1 MSRHRLV
8 RNINVQDELDD
19 DALSEE
25 GEDMTDEQ
33 HAQMESGYEHI
44 RAILGDEAVSGL
56 DEGFIK
62 DTLWQFYFD
71 IEKSVSWLYDEQERR
86 AAARERKVLLLLP
99 FPSIMLLPPALNSAG
114 GDAFATKE
122 TTNRKVHIA
131 VIPTSHLL
139 HRNNDGVP
147 LSPEGQPSHFGSP
160 HYPVGPAGYYSED
173 LERPRVPL
181 IVLAQQGQPQTDY
194 YPAPQFVEYGQEM
207 DPNDISL
214 GLMSPDRNSRLSTIT
229 ELTERT
235 EPSRH
240 WPSRQQLVAMNNPRA
255 LSSTG
260 TTSSYGQVIDRR
272 STAPPNDNYPYPPV
286 DPNEIPPSPS
296 PSAVK
301 RLSSYDSAPSLR
313 TPTESEVQSESAKSP
328 PRAPSVSVP
337 PTENIPD
344 IPDLMSKSSR
354 KPPPP
359 PEKDVPPRVK
369 PPKRSKLA
377 ELASSR
383 ASTISS
389 SRSSDLESTSV
400 LTYPGLRPSSK
411 SRLSLASRATNA
423 KSPPSEISEKSLP
436 SVKTTR
442 TPSVKSD
449 YIHSEKSLP
458 SIKPPST
465 TTSSMSSH
473 VRKAIQTAMEL
484 EAHDQEMIAEQHAE
498 TVSETSSVSTVKPPK
513 PLSPTSPTR
522 SAATADLSIVRNES
536 DSKARPQSK
545 LAKLAQAKSSAQA
558 VIPRT
563 TIPPSSPPKELPRS
577 HTEYLTPIA
586 NGATAT
592 TAITTSYQSLHSL
605 STVQALEPVPL
616 VQMPGAES
624 RPSKL
629 ALKVKKAQD
638 KHSSHSSATDDEGT
652 LPAPP
657 SLFLPKSIRSRAS
670 PSAFASLLLSDP
682 LTSIKDKD
690 NKTPRYGREEL
701 NLVDMYQ
708 ASLSQSKSTL
718 GLEVHQQQRH
728 SCAETSTSPD
738 LSVRSASFAFDVPS
752 PDDIVFNARRG
763 TALAQRR

>member
-8 RNINVQDELDD
+8 RNINIQDELND

-33 HAQMESGYEHI
+33 HAQMESAYEHI

-71 IEKSVSWLYDEQERR
+71 IEKSISWLYDEQERR
-86 AAARERKVLLLLP
+86 AAAKERK
-99 FPSIMLLPPALNSAG
+99 
-114 GDAFATKE
+114 D
-122 TTNRKVHIA
+122 
-131 VIPTSHLL
+131 
-139 HRNNDGVP
+139 NDGVP
-147 LSPEGQPSHFGSP
+147 LSPEGQPGHFGSP
-160 HYPVGPAGYYSED
+160 HYSIGPAGYYSED

-194 YPAPQFVEYGQEM
+194 YPAPQFIEYGQEM

-240 WPSRQQLVAMNNPRA
+240 WPSKQQLVAMNNPRA

-272 STAPPNDNYPYPPV
+272 STAPLSDNRPYPPV

-313 TPTESEVQSESAKSP
+313 TPTESEIQSESAKSP

-359 PEKDVPPRVK
+359 PEKDVPMRVK
-369 PPKRSKLA
+369 PIKRSKLA

-400 LTYPGLRPSSK
+400 LTYPALRPSSK

-423 KSPPSEISEKSLP
+423 QPPPSEISEKSLP

-473 VRKAIQTAMEL
+473 VRKAIQAAMEL
-484 EAHDQEMIAEQHAE
+484 EAHDQEMTAERHAE
-498 TVSETSSVSTVKPPK
+498 TASETSSVSTVKPPK

-522 SAATADLSIVRNES
+522 SAATADLSIVRNEP

-545 LAKLAQAKSSAQA
+545 LAKLAQAKSNAQA
-558 VIPRT
+558 VIPRI
-563 TIPPSSPPKELPRS
+563 TIPPSSPPKDLPRS
-577 HTEYLTPIA
+577 HTEYFTPIA

-605 STVQALEPVPL
+605 STSQALEPVPL
-616 VQMPGAES
+616 VKMPGAES

-638 KHSSHSSATDDEGT
+638 KYSSHSSATDDEGA

-657 SLFLPKSIRSRAS
+657 SLFLPKSIR
-670 PSAFASLLLSDP
+670 
-682 LTSIKDKD
+682 TNKD
-690 NKTPRYGREEL
+690 NRTPRYGREEL

-718 GLEVHQQQRH
+718 GLEVQQQQRQ
-728 SCAETSTSPD
+728 SRAETSTSPD

>member
-1 MSRHRLV
+1 
-8 RNINVQDELDD
+8 
-19 DALSEE
+19 
-25 GEDMTDEQ
+25 
-33 HAQMESGYEHI
+33 
-44 RAILGDEAVSGL
+44 
-56 DEGFIK
+56 
-62 DTLWQFYFD
+62 
-71 IEKSVSWLYDEQERR
+71 
-86 AAARERKVLLLLP
+86 
-99 FPSIMLLPPALNSAG
+99 
-114 GDAFATKE
+114 
-122 TTNRKVHIA
+122 
-131 VIPTSHLL
+131 
-139 HRNNDGVP
+139 
-147 LSPEGQPSHFGSP
+147 
-160 HYPVGPAGYYSED
+160 
-173 LERPRVPL
+173 
-181 IVLAQQGQPQTDY
+181 
-194 YPAPQFVEYGQEM
+194 
-207 DPNDISL
+207 
-214 GLMSPDRNSRLSTIT
+214 
-229 ELTERT
+229 
-235 EPSRH
+235 
-240 WPSRQQLVAMNNPRA
+240 
-255 LSSTG
+255 
-260 TTSSYGQVIDRR
+260 
-272 STAPPNDNYPYPPV
+272 
-286 DPNEIPPSPS
+286 
-296 PSAVK
+296 
-301 RLSSYDSAPSLR
+301 
-313 TPTESEVQSESAKSP
+313 
-328 PRAPSVSVP
+328 
-337 PTENIPD
+337 
-344 IPDLMSKSSR
+344 MSKSSR

-359 PEKDVPPRVK
+359 PEKDVPMRVK
-369 PPKRSKLA
+369 PIKRSKLA

-400 LTYPGLRPSSK
+400 LTYPALRPSSK

-423 KSPPSEISEKSLP
+423 QPPPSEISEKSLP

-473 VRKAIQTAMEL
+473 VRKAIQAAMEL
-484 EAHDQEMIAEQHAE
+484 EAHDQEMTAERHAE
-498 TVSETSSVSTVKPPK
+498 TASETSSVSTVKPPK

-522 SAATADLSIVRNES
+522 SAATADLSIVRNEP

-545 LAKLAQAKSSAQA
+545 LAKLAQAKSNAQA
-558 VIPRT
+558 VIPRI
-563 TIPPSSPPKELPRS
+563 TIPPSSPPKDLPRS
-577 HTEYLTPIA
+577 HTEYFTPIA

-605 STVQALEPVPL
+605 STSQALEPVPL
-616 VQMPGAES
+616 VKMPGAES

-638 KHSSHSSATDDEGT
+638 KSSSHSSATDDEGT

-657 SLFLPKSIRSRAS
+657 SLFLPKSIRTSAS

-690 NKTPRYGREEL
+690 NRTPRYGREEL

-718 GLEVHQQQRH
+718 GLEVQQQQRQ
-728 SCAETSTSPD
+728 SRAETSTSPD